1 MFNLIFNHM
10 KQLILFFALLCVFH
24 YSSANNYLMEIPLDN
39 YTKEQPND
47 PDKPNND
54 RELNLLVTASI
65 DFNQI
70 ELNSNLSISNIH
82 LWIESSNNIIYE
94 SYSTNQ
100 SFSHIFNNINLI
112 ENEEYSIFVLIGD
125 SCYSGSFSL

>member
-1 MFNLIFNHM
+1 M

>member
-1 MFNLIFNHM
+1 M
-10 KQLILFFALLCVFH
+10 KQLILVIALLCAFH
-24 YSSANNYLMEIPLDN
+24 HSSANNYLMEIPLDN

-100 SFSHIFNNINLI
+100 SFSHIFNNINFI